1 MKTLEHEIRDVLSG
15 KQYYDLIEQTN
26 NNFINMLDQI
36 YEEKIDKELFLE
48 LYESYIEY
56 LIEQDP
62 WYSRVWSGAK
72 DMASKIGSSKAAKF
86 GSKLMGPLNVASDA
100 YGRYSSGQS
109 ALDVV
114 GGTAASA
121 LGALAGTAVG
131 ALGGVP
137 GAFAGGTAGSI
148 AGSELY
154 DRIRGL
160 DKKDGAQ
167 ASPLPST
174 NNATQSAIVK
184 PGDSAKI
191 PDKPLSGTVEKS
203 KSPPEITKPQMSYAD
218 MGIQKDIGVKPPP
231 QQNAPTPSLIPP
243 KDTSGSDAA
252 EIRRGKGMSNGVSPP
267 PQTQPTPQAPQ
278 PVAKPAPQPTP
289 QPVARPSPEEIKRRT
304 PRPSSSVSSGSFSQY
319 PDWAQKAFQGN

>member
-1 MKTLEHEIRDVLSG
+1 MKTLEHEIRDVLSE

-36 YEEKIDKELFLE
+36 YEEKIDRELFLE

-86 GSKLMGPLNVASDA
+86 GSKLIGPLNVGWSA
-100 YGRYSSGQS
+100 YDRYKAGQS
-109 ALDVV
+109 MTDII
-114 GGTAASA
+114 GGTVASG
-121 LGALAGTAVG
+121 LGTLAGTAIG
-131 ALGGVP
+131 GLGGLP
-137 GAFAGGTAGSI
+137 GSVAGGISGNI
-148 AGSELY
+148 AGGELY
-154 DRIRGL
+154 DKFRGL

-167 ASPLPST
+167 ASTLPST
-174 NNATQSAIVK
+174 NNATQSAVVK

-231 QQNAPTPSLIPP
+231 QQNAPTPSLITPR
-243 KDTSGSDAA
+243 DTSGSDAA

-278 PVAKPAPQPTP
+278 PVAKPSPQPTQ
-289 QPVARPSPEEIKRRT
+289 QPVARPSPEETKRRT

>member
-1 MKTLEHEIRDVLSG
+1 MKTLEHEIRDVLSE

-62 WYSRVWSGAK
+62 WYKRMWSGAK
-72 DMASKIGSSKAAKF
+72 DMANTVASSKAGKIA
-86 GSKLMGPLNVASDA
+86 GKLMGPLNVASDA

-109 ALDVV
+109 TMDVI

-121 LGALAGTAVG
+121 LGALGGTAI
-131 ALGGVP
+131 GGP
-137 GAFAGGTAGSI
+137 FIGGTAGSI

-203 KSPPEITKPQMSYAD
+203 KSPPEITNPQMSYAD
-218 MGIQKDIGVKPPP
+218 MGIKKDDGVKTPP
-231 QQNAPTPSLIPP
+231 QQNAPTPSLITPR
-243 KDTSGSDAA
+243 DTSGSDAA

-278 PVAKPAPQPTP
+278 PVAKPAPQPTS
-289 QPVARPSPEEIKRRT
+289 QPVARPSPEETKRRT